1 MPQRPINLCLL
12 RQWDN
17 GGILIA
23 FESFEIAQTT
33 ADKASNYAWG
43 GIGLQVLSNAL
54 IGGFSGY
61 FAGSKLDA
69 VITAEISTV
78 SYSITDFAIPNA
90 PPIVANAT
98 GLFISTKYGN
108 LFPNGLRGKNFDMRA
123 FRFDFLVAVGAFVS
137 DEFEGAMAESA
148 EQEVGINAQRTY
160 RSAGKSVVSAVYPP
174 SSYKPQEK

>member
-61 FAGSKLDA
+61 FGGSISVSGVGFATVFYTFTEVVMPSDSHPSATAGA
-69 VITAEISTV
+69 G
-78 SYSITDFAIPNA
+78 F
-90 PPIVANAT
+90 
-98 GLFISTKYGN
+98 
-108 LFPNGLRGKNFDMRA
+108 FPFYHIW
-123 FRFDFLVAVGAFVS
+123 
-137 DEFEGAMAESA
+137 
-148 EQEVGINAQRTY
+148 Q
-160 RSAGKSVVSAVYPP
+160 
-174 SSYKPQEK
+174 